1 MMQVDKRIVLSP
13 IIAIFIGILVSIIWA
28 TSFVFV
34 KILLPFIGPLTIAG
48 LRYFLAFLILIPFF
62 APRIKSLIS
71 QSSSIWIRLLIMG
84 ICAFTIGN
92 GAVFWGLKYLPA
104 TTVSLMMSF
113 IPLLILFM
121 SIFWLKEKPTSLQI
135 IGVLIAIIGSALFF
149 YSDLQGGHHLGIIFV
164 IVGLIGFSVFGIL
177 GRELAKNKL
186 INTLIRT
193 SIPMGLGGGLLIMPA
208 FLIEGIPT
216 LSVTVVSV
224 VLVLAFFHTAFG
236 YFLYN
241 KALEKLTA
249 LEMNTILNLMPL
261 GTAFFAW
268 LLLGENIT
276 IRQLVGIFIVI
287 SGVVMV
293 QMGNTNKY
301 QKSIS

>member
-1 MMQVDKRIVLSP
+1 
-13 IIAIFIGILVSIIWA
+13 
-28 TSFVFV
+28 
-34 KILLPFIGPLTIAG
+34 
-48 LRYFLAFLILIPFF
+48 
-62 APRIKSLIS
+62 
-71 QSSSIWIRLLIMG
+71 MG

-121 SIFWLKEKPTSLQI
+121 SIFWLKEKPTPLQI
-135 IGVLIAIIGSALFF
+135 IGVSIAIIGSALFF
-149 YSDLQGGHHLGIIFV
+149 YSDLQGGHPIGIIFV

-193 SIPMGLGGGLLIMPA
+193 SIPMGLGGGLLIIPA
-208 FLIEGIPT
+208 LIIEGTPT

-249 LEMNTILNLMPL
+249 LEMNMILNLMPL

-276 IRQLVGIFIVI
+276 VRQLVGIFIVI